1 MSYSI
6 PNGVYPTMITP
17 YTSDNKVDY
26 DALAALVEWYIE
38 QGVHG
43 LFAVCQSSEM
53 QHLSLEERTGIA
65 RFVKEKSA
73 GRVAVVASG
82 HISESMEDQLI
93 ELKAMQDTG
102 ADAVVVITGRMA
114 RQDENDEVWKRNAE
128 IIMKEI
134 PNLPLGVYEC
144 PAPYHRLMSPE
155 LVKWCA
161 DTGRFVFLKDTCCD
175 LDQLRAKCQA
185 VEGTN
190 FKIYNANAASLLESL
205 KLGCAGFS
213 GIMANFHPDLY
224 VWLVEN
230 WEKESERAEMLQ
242 SFLGMAS
249 LAEGQKYNINAKY
262 HLQLEG
268 LPVELYSRT
277 RDYRELRASD
287 RLVVRQLYQ
296 YTRGYINKWL
306 DI

>member
-242 SFLGMAS
+242 NYLGMAS